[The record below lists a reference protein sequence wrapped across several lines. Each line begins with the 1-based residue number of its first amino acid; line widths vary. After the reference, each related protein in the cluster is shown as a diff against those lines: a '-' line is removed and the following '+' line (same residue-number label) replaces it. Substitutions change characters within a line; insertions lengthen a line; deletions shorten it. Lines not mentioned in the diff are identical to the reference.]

1 MYRVIVGGNF
11 GPDNRRVE
19 IGDVLDDLS
28 ARTAKSLIGIGM
40 IEPVEA
46 STEAGPDGPDLP

>member
-19 IGDVLDDLS
+19 IGDVLTDIT

-46 STEAGPDGPDLP
+46 STEAGSDGPVLP